1 MVIKVSEQSQIFGSG
16 ANMRLDGLQNEMQA
30 MMIEATNRQPAAT
43 SQTVG
48 ADFGNMLSD
57 AINNVNGLQKTSSTL
72 QTRFDQGDEGVS
84 LSDVMIARN
93 KASVAF
99 EATIQVR
106 NKLVEAYKEL
116 MNMPV

>member
-1 MVIKVSEQSQIFGSG
+1 MKV
-16 ANMRLDGLQNEMQA
+16 DGLHHEMQA
-30 MMIEATNRQPAAT
+30 MMFEASNAKPTAT
-43 SQTVG
+43 AHQVG
-48 ADFGNMLSD
+48 ANFGDMLSQ
-57 AINNVNGLQKTSSTL
+57 AVNNVNGLQKTSGDL
-72 QTRFDQGDEGVS
+72 QTRFDRGDADVS

-93 KASVAF
+93 KSSVAF

>member
-1 MVIKVSEQSQIFGSG
+1 MRIDGFQS
-16 ANMRLDGLQNEMQA
+16 EMQA
-30 MMIEATNRQPAAT
+30 MMMEATGTKT
-43 SQTVG
+43 SPTGQQV
-48 ADFGNMLSD
+48 ANDFGDMLSR
-57 AINNVNGLQKTSSTL
+57 AINNVNGLQKTSGDL
-72 QTRFDQGDEGVS
+72 QMRFDRGDEDVS

-93 KASVAF
+93 KSSVAF

>member
-1 MVIKVSEQSQIFGSG
+1 MKVDSFQGE
-16 ANMRLDGLQNEMQA
+16 LQA
-30 MMIEATNRQPAAT
+30 MMFEAANTKPAVT
-43 SQTVG
+43 GQKVG
-48 ADFGNMLSD
+48 ADFKDMLNS
-57 AINNVNGLQKTSSTL
+57 AINNVNGLAKSSSNL
-72 QTRFDQGDEGVS
+72 QMRFDRGDDDIS

-93 KASVAF
+93 KSSVAF

>member
-1 MVIKVSEQSQIFGSG
+1 
-16 ANMRLDGLQNEMQA
+16 MRLDGLHSEMQT
-30 MMIEATNRQPAAT
+30 MMLEATNARPAAT
-43 SQTVG
+43 GQSVSSY
-48 ADFGNMLSD
+48 FGDMLSN
-57 AINNVNGLQKTSSTL
+57 AINNVNGLQKASGNL
-72 QTRFDQGDEGVS
+72 QTRFDRGDEDVS

-93 KASVAF
+93 KSSVAF

>member
-1 MVIKVSEQSQIFGSG
+1 
-16 ANMRLDGLQNEMQA
+16 MRIDGFQNEMQA
-30 MMIEATNRQPAAT
+30 MMLEATGSKANPTGQ
-43 SQTVG
+43 QVG
-48 ADFGNMLSD
+48 ADFGNMLSK
-57 AINNVNGLQKTSSTL
+57 AINNVNGLQKTSSDM
-72 QTRFDQGDEGVS
+72 QMRFDRGDEDVS

-93 KASVAF
+93 KSSVAF

>member
-1 MVIKVSEQSQIFGSG
+1 
-16 ANMRLDGLQNEMQA
+16 MRIDGFNSEMQA
-30 MMIEATNRQPAAT
+30 MMLDAANAKPVATG
-43 SQTVG
+43 QTVG
-48 ADFGNMLSD
+48 ADFKDLLSN
-57 AINNVNGLQKTSSTL
+57 AINNVNSLSKTSGDL
-72 QTRFDQGDEGVS
+72 QTRFDRGDENVS

-93 KASVAF
+93 KSSVAF

>member
-1 MVIKVSEQSQIFGSG
+1 MKIDGFQS
-16 ANMRLDGLQNEMQA
+16 EMQA
-30 MMIEATNRQPAAT
+30 MMFEAGNTKPAAT
-43 SQTVG
+43 GQTVG
-48 ADFGNMLSD
+48 ADFGKLLNN
-57 AINNVNGLQKTSSTL
+57 AINNVNGLSKTSSNL
-72 QTRFDQGDEGVS
+72 QMRFDRGDENVS

-93 KASVAF
+93 KSSVAF

>member
-1 MVIKVSEQSQIFGSG
+1 MKV
-16 ANMRLDGLQNEMQA
+16 DGFQGELQA
-30 MMIEATNRQPAAT
+30 MMFEAANTKPAAT
-43 SQTVG
+43 GQSVG
-48 ADFGNMLSD
+48 SDFKDLLNN
-57 AINNVNGLQKTSSTL
+57 AINNVNGLSKTSSNL
-72 QTRFDQGDEGVS
+72 QMRFDRGDEDIS

-93 KASVAF
+93 KSSVAF